1 MTNLRSRRWVA
12 AGLVL
17 LALAASACGVK
28 APILA
33 VDGLKVGD
41 MGITGVAL
49 DVRFR
54 VRNPNPE
61 PLNIDRMEYEL
72 FVNGNR
78 LGRGFDSKGLPL
90 EGFGEGKV
98 QSRVDVNFLSPA
110 RRHQGRAAPGP
121 GEGAGQGE
129 LLHVGPLRQQAPRL
143 RRRRRSQPARS
154 LMRATLAVLAAAL
167 AAALF
172 DAVRRRGGRGLDVA
186 LRRQD
191 ARRLEGL
198 GEPGFLPGRGR
209 HDRLRRTEGP
219 PLLRGHRTGRPPS
232 RTSRRRRR

>member
-1 MTNLRSRRWVA
+1 MRNNRSVLWAA
-12 AGLVL
+12 AGLAL
-17 LALAASACGVK
+17 LTLASPACVK

-90 EGFGEGKV
+90 AGFGEGRV
-98 QSRVDVNFLSPA
+98 QSRVDVNFLALPGAIKDVLHQDRVKA
-110 RRHQGRAAPGP
+110 RVK
-121 GEGAGQGE
+121 GQFYTSG
-129 LLHVGPLRQQAPRL
+129 HYGNRRL
-143 RRRRRSQPARS
+143 G
-154 LMRATLAVLAAAL
+154 
-167 AAALF
+167 F
-172 DAVRRRGGRGLDVA
+172 DA
-186 LRRQD
+186 D
-191 ARRLEGL
+191 AEVNL
-198 GEPGFLPGRGR
+198 
-209 HDRLRRTEGP
+209 HDR
-219 PLLRGHRTGRPPS
+219 
-232 RTSRRRRR
+232 

>member
-1 MTNLRSRRWVA
+1 MRNLRSGLWAA
-12 AGLVL
+12 AGLAL
-17 LALAASACGVK
+17 LALVTPACVK

-33 VDGLKVGD
+33 VDGLRVGD

-98 QSRVDVNFLSPA
+98 QSRVDVNFLA
-110 RRHQGRAAPGP
+110 LPGAVK
-121 GEGAGQGE
+121 GHFYTSGHYGNK
-129 LLHVGPLRQQAPRL
+129 RL
-143 RRRRRSQPARS
+143 G
-154 LMRATLAVLAAAL
+154 
-167 AAALF
+167 F
-172 DAVRRRGGRGLDVA
+172 DA
-186 LRRQD
+186 D
-191 ARRLEGL
+191 AEVNL
-198 GEPGFLPGRGR
+198 
-209 HDRLRRTEGP
+209 HDR
-219 PLLRGHRTGRPPS
+219 
-232 RTSRRRRR
+232 

>member
-1 MTNLRSRRWVA
+1 MRNNRSVLWAA
-12 AGLVL
+12 AGLAL
-17 LALAASACGVK
+17 LTLASPACVK

-98 QSRVDVNFLSPA
+98 ASRVDVNFLGLPGAIKDVA
-110 RRHQGRAAPGP
+110 RLEEDAAGGSRRDGRLPDRSAAG
-121 GEGAGQGE
+121 GEGRPERRGIPRDAHRRVQGQG
-129 LLHVGPLRQQAPRL
+129 V
-143 RRRRRSQPARS
+143 
-154 LMRATLAVLAAAL
+154 VAA
-167 AAALF
+167 
-172 DAVRRRGGRGLDVA
+172 
-186 LRRQD
+186 
-191 ARRLEGL
+191 
-198 GEPGFLPGRGR
+198 
-209 HDRLRRTEGP
+209 
-219 PLLRGHRTGRPPS
+219 
-232 RTSRRRRR
+232 

>member
-1 MTNLRSRRWVA
+1 MRDLRSALWRA
-12 AGLVL
+12 AGLAL
-17 LALAASACGVK
+17 LALVMAACGVK

-61 PLNIDRMEYEL
+61 PLTIDRMEYEL

-98 QSRVDVNFLSPA
+98 QSRVDVNFLALPGAVKDVLHQDRVKA
-110 RRHQGRAAPGP
+110 RVKGHFYTSGHYGNK
-121 GEGAGQGE
+121 
-129 LLHVGPLRQQAPRL
+129 RL
-143 RRRRRSQPARS
+143 G
-154 LMRATLAVLAAAL
+154 
-167 AAALF
+167 F
-172 DAVRRRGGRGLDVA
+172 DA
-186 LRRQD
+186 D
-191 ARRLEGL
+191 AEVNL
-198 GEPGFLPGRGR
+198 
-209 HDRLRRTEGP
+209 HDR
-219 PLLRGHRTGRPPS
+219 
-232 RTSRRRRR
+232 

>member
-1 MTNLRSRRWVA
+1 MMNLRSRRWAA

-17 LALAASACGVK
+17 LALAAAACGVK

-98 QSRVDVNFLSPA
+98 QSRVDVNFLA
-110 RRHQGRAAPGP
+110 LPG
-121 GEGAGQGE
+121 A
-129 LLHVGPLRQQAPRL
+129 VKDVLRQDRVKARVKGHFYTSGPYGNKRL
-143 RRRRRSQPARS
+143 G
-154 LMRATLAVLAAAL
+154 
-167 AAALF
+167 F
-172 DAVRRRGGRGLDVA
+172 DADAEVDLGGR
-186 LRRQD
+186 
-191 ARRLEGL
+191 
-198 GEPGFLPGRGR
+198 
-209 HDRLRRTEGP
+209 
-219 PLLRGHRTGRPPS
+219 
-232 RTSRRRRR
+232 

>member
-1 MTNLRSRRWVA
+1 MMNLRSRRWAA

-98 QSRVDVNFLSPA
+98 QSRVDVNFLALPGAIKDVLHQDRVKA
-110 RRHQGRAAPGP
+110 RVKGHFYTSGSYGNK
-121 GEGAGQGE
+121 
-129 LLHVGPLRQQAPRL
+129 RL
-143 RRRRRSQPARS
+143 G
-154 LMRATLAVLAAAL
+154 
-167 AAALF
+167 F
-172 DAVRRRGGRGLDVA
+172 DADADVN
-186 LRRQD
+186 L
-191 ARRLEGL
+191 
-198 GEPGFLPGRGR
+198 
-209 HDRLRRTEGP
+209 HDR
-219 PLLRGHRTGRPPS
+219 
-232 RTSRRRRR
+232 

>member
-1 MTNLRSRRWVA
+1 MKNLRSRRWAA

-17 LALAASACGVK
+17 LAAAAAACGVK

-78 LGRGFDSKGLPL
+78 LGRGFDSKGLAL
-90 EGFGEGKV
+90 VGFGEGKV
-98 QSRVDVNFLSPA
+98 QTRVDVNFLA
-110 RRHQGRAAPGP
+110 LPG
-121 GEGAGQGE
+121 A
-129 LLHVGPLRQQAPRL
+129 VKDVLRQDRVKARVKGDFYTSGSYGNKRL
-143 RRRRRSQPARS
+143 G
-154 LMRATLAVLAAAL
+154 
-167 AAALF
+167 F
-172 DAVRRRGGRGLDVA
+172 DADAEVDLGGR
-186 LRRQD
+186 
-191 ARRLEGL
+191 
-198 GEPGFLPGRGR
+198 
-209 HDRLRRTEGP
+209 
-219 PLLRGHRTGRPPS
+219 
-232 RTSRRRRR
+232 

>member
-1 MTNLRSRRWVA
+1 MRNHRSGLWAA
-12 AGLVL
+12 AGLAL
-17 LALAASACGVK
+17 LALATPACVK

-33 VDGLKVGD
+33 VDGLKLGD

-98 QSRVDVNFLSPA
+98 QSRVDVNFLA
-110 RRHQGRAAPGP
+110 LPG
-121 GEGAGQGE
+121 A
-129 LLHVGPLRQQAPRL
+129 VKDVLRQDRVKARVKGSFYTSGSYGTKRL
-143 RRRRRSQPARS
+143 G
-154 LMRATLAVLAAAL
+154 
-167 AAALF
+167 F
-172 DAVRRRGGRGLDVA
+172 DA
-186 LRRQD
+186 D
-191 ARRLEGL
+191 AEVNL
-198 GEPGFLPGRGR
+198 
-209 HDRLRRTEGP
+209 HDR
-219 PLLRGHRTGRPPS
+219 
-232 RTSRRRRR
+232 

>member
-1 MTNLRSRRWVA
+1 MRNHRSGLWAA
-12 AGLVL
+12 AGLAL
-17 LALAASACGVK
+17 LTLATPACVK

-33 VDGLKVGD
+33 VDGLKLGD

-98 QSRVDVNFLSPA
+98 QSRVDVNFLALPGAVKDVLHQDKVKA
-110 RRHQGRAAPGP
+110 RVKGHFYTSGHYGNK
-121 GEGAGQGE
+121 
-129 LLHVGPLRQQAPRL
+129 RL
-143 RRRRRSQPARS
+143 G
-154 LMRATLAVLAAAL
+154 
-167 AAALF
+167 F
-172 DAVRRRGGRGLDVA
+172 DA
-186 LRRQD
+186 D
-191 ARRLEGL
+191 AEVNL
-198 GEPGFLPGRGR
+198 
-209 HDRLRRTEGP
+209 HDR
-219 PLLRGHRTGRPPS
+219 
-232 RTSRRRRR
+232 